1 MLIGSHEK
9 YAENKN
15 ALLSSYLFLYTLK
28 TQGYIIYFCFQA
40 FFAASSLKYPGAC
53 TGRRG

>member
-28 TQGYIIYFCFQA
+28 TQGYIDNFCFQA
-40 FFAASSLKYPGAC
+40 FIAASSL
-53 TGRRG
+53 